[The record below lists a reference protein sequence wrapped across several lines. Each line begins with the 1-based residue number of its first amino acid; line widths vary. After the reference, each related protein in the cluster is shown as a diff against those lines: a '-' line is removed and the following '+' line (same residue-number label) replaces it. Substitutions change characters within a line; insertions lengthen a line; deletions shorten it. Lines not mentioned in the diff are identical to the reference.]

1 MNVGPLTAKN
11 KTIILPTLQKFCV
24 LLHCRASHTQ
34 FSRQNSTKLCHTVGG
49 KPRQQTAVT
58 KFWVFHP
65 AKNWGPKCG
74 PIVDDIATQWQS
86 GVKLDRDNRKKA
98 LEATKGSLR
107 GVKIEVW

>member
-1 MNVGPLTAKN
+1 
-11 KTIILPTLQKFCV
+11 LPGFADAVQSTELNQTLP
-24 LLHCRASHTQ
+24 HGR
-34 FSRQNSTKLCHTVGG
+34 G
-49 KPRQQTAVT
+49 KPQQQTAVT
-58 KFWVFHP
+58 KFWVFHL

-98 LEATKGSLR
+98 LETTKGSLR